1 MLPKLATPIEQIID
15 CPHLNW
21 GNSGVVVGDRFF
33 DALGG
38 PGHAGIPSGKATFSL
53 ALTQAIDAHNVGI
66 LQCDSPRISS
76 SGIY

>member
-1 MLPKLATPIEQIID
+1 MATPIEQIID

-38 PGHAGIPSGKATFSL
+38 PGHAAIPSGKGDSL
-53 ALTQAIDAHNVGI
+53 SLFHR
-66 LQCDSPRISS
+66 L
-76 SGIY
+76 

>member
-1 MLPKLATPIEQIID
+1 LPKLATPIEQIID

-38 PGHAGIPSGKATFSL
+38 PGHAASIWQGRLSL
-53 ALTQAIDAHNVGI
+53 ALPQAIDAHNAGI